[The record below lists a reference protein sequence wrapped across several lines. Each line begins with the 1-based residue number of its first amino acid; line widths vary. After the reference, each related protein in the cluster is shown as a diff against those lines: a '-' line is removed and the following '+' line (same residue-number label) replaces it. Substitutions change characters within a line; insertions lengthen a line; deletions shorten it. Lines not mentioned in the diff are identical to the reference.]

1 MYKGSICHILLGS
14 CRIMYTVPTVFCT
27 KAVYVIF
34 FWVSVELCTL
44 YVPYFVQR
52 QYMSYSSGFLSNY
65 VHCTYR
71 ILYKGSICHI
81 LLSSCRIMYSV
92 HAVFFKMAVYTYISY
107 SKFLSNYVHSTYCIL
122 SRSSICHILLGS
134 CRITYTV
141 LTVL

>member
-1 MYKGSICHILLGS
+1 MYICHVPLVS
-14 CRIMYTVPTVFCT
+14 CRITCNLHSAFCT

-34 FWVSVELCTL
+34 FWDPVELCIL
-44 YVPYFVQR
+44 YLLYFVQR
-52 QYMSYSSGFLSNY
+52 QYMSYSSGFLSNC